1 MSRNV
6 FICNHDSPGPRIVF
20 SQFNNGPEWVGRP
33 GRSTDQG
40 VINNPNK
47 AMKKCVKIGKL
58 GAKSVVMYR
67 KEFTILQP
75 VANHAWT
82 FSDDVLF
89 IKSNT
94 R

>member
-1 MSRNV
+1 MFLFVIMIHRDLGL
-6 FICNHDSPGPRIVF
+6 FF
-20 SQFNNGPEWVGRP
+20 SQLKNDSEWVRLP

-40 VINNPNK
+40 GVNNPNK

-58 GAKSVVMYR
+58 GAKYVVMYR

-75 VANHAWT
+75 AANHAWT